1 VGYLKLEGQDIQI
14 MEAAKIEDP
23 LSQVLDIFDSLGDS
37 LNILA
42 EETTPEKVVIEP
54 LEEVIETFGQLGDSL
69 NVLNDDAIRMF
80 EDEPLEEIMET
91 FGQLGEHLNTFSET
105 VNGNLEII
113 EPLEESL
120 DAFDPV
126 ESLQSFTEAVTENIK
141 VVTTIATDENET
153 QEGSTSPIV
162 QVMNWFGHLWESL
175 AGISESED
183 PESSEQTSP
192 SASPWPYHL
201 SDSDVHLLLILVS
214 ALLFLM
220 VVSCFICSYC
230 KRKMWER
237 GQWREVEHE
246 DSDSDCSGSWISI
259 DSSTQVTP
267 MITPTK
273 DQLEAYWFRPDI
285 SPSIIV

>member
-120 DAFDPV
+120 DAF
-126 ESLQSFTEAVTENIK
+126 ESLQSFTEAATENIK

-162 QVMNWFGHLWESL
+162 QVMNWFGQLWESL